1 MSGFIRPEA
10 RARIWQWREV
20 LAGAA
25 LALAGLWLI
34 MGPGQF
40 LAIPGYALIAGGLAL
55 AAMGV
60 QRARF
65 RSKGGGAGAVQ
76 IVEGQ
81 VAYFGP
87 LTGGSVA
94 LADLLQLTLEGEMFP
109 AHWKLTQADTPPL
122 LIPVNAVGADAL
134 FDAFARLPGLRTEQ
148 MLKEL
153 NANRHQSVV
162 IWQSPDMRA
171 PRGLLH

>member
-10 RARIWQWREV
+10 RARLWQWREV

-25 LALAGLWLI
+25 IICAGLWLVL
-34 MGPGQF
+34 GPGQF
-40 LAIPGYALIAGGLAL
+40 LAIPGYAMGLGGLAL
-55 AAMGV
+55 MALGV

-65 RSKGGGAGAVQ
+65 RGAGGGAGAVQ
-76 IVEGQ
+76 VVEGQ
-81 VAYFGP
+81 IAYFGP

-94 LADLLQLTLEGEMFP
+94 LSELQQLTLEGAMFP
-109 AHWKLTQADTPPL
+109 AHWKLTQRDMPPL

-134 FDAFARLPGLRTEQ
+134 FDAFATLPGLRTEQ

-153 NANRHQSVV
+153 NTTSHQTVV
-162 IWQSPDMRA
+162 IWQSADMRPPNA
-171 PRGLLH
+171 LLH